1 MARNHLA
8 AIRAGRVDKGN
19 IIGIRKALNAAALIR
34 HGYSVGSTTP
44 KLAYDEPALV
54 RLEAAI
60 AHYQPLV
67 TGELL
72 ISGFTLLESP
82 RWRNRFNALEHETIA
97 DIDTIRLARF
107 DWIDATHCVPV
118 YRVKGCNGHDFLYR
132 NIPWQT
138 AWSMGLESGP
148 TVETE

>member
-44 KLAYDEPALV
+44 KLAYDSARLV

-60 AHYQPLV
+60 AHHQPHV

-72 ISGFTLLESP
+72 LTGMALLESP
-82 RWRNRFNALEHETIA
+82 RWRNRFNTLERETIA

-107 DWIDATHCVPV
+107 DWINATHCVPV